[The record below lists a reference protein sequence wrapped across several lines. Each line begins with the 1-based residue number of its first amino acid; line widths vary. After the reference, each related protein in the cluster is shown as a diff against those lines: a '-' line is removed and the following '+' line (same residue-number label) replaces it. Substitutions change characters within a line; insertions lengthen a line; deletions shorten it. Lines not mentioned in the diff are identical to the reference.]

1 MAKSAPRGLDS
12 VGRAR
17 LAARSSANVRKLNA
31 PPGTLGLYAKA
42 TLPMIPGASTL
53 PFVAGGGGRLRRT
66 TLTLDGVKARPDELA
81 AYDRVC
87 GFTLRDEIPS
97 TFLHVKA
104 FPLHMA
110 VMTDGAFPYGAVGL
124 VHVRN
129 RIEQL
134 RPVLANEAFDLR
146 VYTMPVQPHPKGM
159 TFTLVSEAR
168 VGDELVWRDASTMLR
183 RGRPS
188 AGSNGA
194 ANGSLTPRDRRQPI
208 SQAIDA
214 SRLPSPSALPFVA
227 EWKLPGDLGRRY
239 GAASGDRNPIHM
251 HALSAKLL
259 GFPRAIAHGMW
270 TKARC
275 LAALESTLPDAYT
288 VDVSFR
294 RPILLPSKVAFASD
308 GSHFAV
314 RTVKDDTKIHLEG
327 TVTAP

>member
-1 MAKSAPRGLDS
+1 MTAKPAPSGLGSGGPTRPGGSARASATVRELSAPPCTFS
-12 VGRAR
+12 
-17 LAARSSANVRKLNA
+17 
-31 PPGTLGLYAKA
+31 LYAKA
-42 TLPMIPGASTL
+42 SLPLIPGASRL

-66 TLTLDGVKARPDELA
+66 VLALDGVRVGADELA
-81 AYDRVC
+81 AYDKVC
-87 GFTLRDEIPS
+87 GFTLRDELPS

-124 VHVRN
+124 VHLRN

-134 RPVLANEAFDLR
+134 RPVRASETFDLT

-183 RGRPS
+183 RGRPG
-188 AGSNGA
+188 AGA
-194 ANGSLTPRDRRQPI
+194 ATLPPSMNGGPP
-208 SQAIDA
+208 A
-214 SRLPSPSALPFVA
+214 SALPLAA

-275 LAALESTLPDAYT
+275 LAALESSLPPAYT

-294 RPILLPSKVAFASD
+294 KPILLPAKVAFASD

-314 RTVKDDTKIHLEG
+314 RNPKDDTKIHLEG